1 MGYNILSPG
10 MDGSSTYVGYIIIYI
25 YTYIYTYIHTY
36 IYILYI
42 LFIIIDTT
50 NKIWMRIHVEF

>member
-10 MDGSSTYVGYIIIYI
+10 MDGSSTYVGYIIYI
-25 YTYIYTYIHTY
+25 YIHTY
-36 IYILYI
+36 IYI